1 MEALHARIRIRWV
14 LRALIGAVV
23 LAGVVTVGAVFFEE
37 QLVDAGVPTFLP
49 GALVAALG
57 LLLGTAHAVLLYRD
71 WRFELQDDALYLER
85 GVLTRVET
93 AVPYVRVQHV
103 DTRRSPVDRALGL
116 SSVVVYTAG
125 SRGADVTVPG
135 LTPERAKRLRNELR
149 ELAVESEPEDAV

>member
-1 MEALHARIRIRWV
+1 MVRV
-14 LRALIGAVV
+14 LVVAAV
-23 LAGVVTVGAVFFEE
+23 LAVVVTVPAVFFEDR
-37 QLVDAGVPTFLP
+37 LADAGVSTFVP
-49 GALVAALG
+49 GIVTGVVA
-57 LLLGTAHAVLLYRD
+57 LLLGTVHALLLYRD

-103 DTRRSPVDRALGL
+103 DTQRSPVDRALGL
-116 SSVVVYTAG
+116 SSVVIYTAG

-149 ELAVESEPEDAV
+149 ALAVESEPEDAV